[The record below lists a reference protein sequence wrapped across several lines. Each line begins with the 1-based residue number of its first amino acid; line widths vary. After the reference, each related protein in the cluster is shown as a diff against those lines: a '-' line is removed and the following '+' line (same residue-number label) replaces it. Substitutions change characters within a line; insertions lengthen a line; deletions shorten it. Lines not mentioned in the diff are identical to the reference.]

1 MPVVSVI
8 EKVLA
13 RAKVDVTAAPPGVAV
28 EVAVIVQVVVFVCT
42 TAIAEIFVNV
52 KSVPLVV
59 DKVAQLICSLP
70 VTVNV
75 IEAELD
81 VAAVLAKVKVGTVV
95 SRTVTVTD
103 KVVVAR
109 AV

>member
-1 MPVVSVI
+1 MSAI
-8 EKVLA
+8 ENEAAAV
-13 RAKVDVTAAPPGVAV
+13 KVDVTVEPGVAV

-81 VAAVLAKVKVGTVV
+81 VAAVLAKVKVGAVV

>member
-1 MPVVSVI
+1 MSAI
-8 EKVLA
+8 ENVA
-13 RAKVDVTAAPPGVAV
+13 AAVKVDVTVEPAVPV

-81 VAAVLAKVKVGTVV
+81 VAAVLAKVKVGAVV
-95 SRTVTVTD
+95 SRTVTVTY

>member
-1 MPVVSVI
+1 MSVI
-8 EKVLA
+8 EKEAAAV
-13 RAKVDVTAAPPGVAV
+13 KVDVTVEPAVPV
-28 EVAVIVQVVVFVCT
+28 EVAVIVQVVVLVCT

-75 IEAELD
+75 IDAELD
-81 VAAVLAKVKVGTVV
+81 VAAVLAKVKVGAVV
-95 SRTVTVTD
+95 SRAVTVTD
-103 KVVVAR
+103 RVVVAR
-109 AV
+109 VV

>member
-1 MPVVSVI
+1 MSAI
-8 EKVLA
+8 ENVA
-13 RAKVDVTAAPPGVAV
+13 AAVKVDVTVEPAVPV

-52 KSVPLVV
+52 KSVPFVV

-75 IEAELD
+75 IDAELD
-81 VAAVLAKVKVGTVV
+81 VAAVLAKVKVGAVV
-95 SRTVTVTD
+95 SRAVTVTD
-103 KVVVAR
+103 RVVVAR
-109 AV
+109 VV

>member
-1 MPVVSVI
+1 MSAI
-8 EKVLA
+8 ENVA
-13 RAKVDVTAAPPGVAV
+13 AAVKVDVTVEPAVPV

-52 KSVPLVV
+52 KSVPLAV

-70 VTVNV
+70 VTVKV
-75 IEAELD
+75 IDAELD
-81 VAAVLAKVKVGTVV
+81 VAAVLANVKVGAVV

>member
-1 MPVVSVI
+1 MP
-8 EKVLA
+8 
-13 RAKVDVTAAPPGVAV
+13 V

-59 DKVAQLICSLP
+59 DKVAQLICSSP
-70 VTVNV
+70 ATVKV
-75 IEAELD
+75 IDAELD
-81 VAAVLAKVKVGTVV
+81 VAAVLANVKVGAVA

>member
-1 MPVVSVI
+1 MSVI
-8 EKVLA
+8 ENVA
-13 RAKVDVTAAPPGVAV
+13 AAVKVDVTVEPEVPV
-28 EVAVIVQVVVFVCT
+28 EVAVTVQVVVLVCT

-75 IEAELD
+75 IYVELD
-81 VAAVLAKVKVGTVV
+81 VAAVLAKVKVGAVV
-95 SRTVTVTD
+95 SRAVTVTD
-103 KVVVAR
+103 RVVVAR
-109 AV
+109 VV